1 MAKIG
6 VDTPGRISLTDT
18 AEPIAPID
26 HGKGSA
32 WIAGQLRQ
40 AIHDGKYRY
49 GEKLPAERQLADAYG
64 ASRTT
69 VRLALDLLETERLLA
84 RRIGSG
90 TFVCYRATTETATI
104 AEVTSPLELIEAR
117 LAVEPYM
124 TRMAVL
130 NATSRDLEKL
140 AEACANAEAAG
151 TDPAKFT
158 DWDTAFHVRIAE
170 AAHNPLILWLYQQ
183 VNEIRTHSQWAAMRD
198 KILTPERISEYNHQ
212 HRALYA
218 AIRSRDVEG
227 AVAMVTSHL
236 HYARRQLMGAE
247 GA

>member
-6 VDTPGRISLTDT
+6 AESPEPSRAFHAG
-18 AEPIAPID
+18 EPIAPID
-26 HGKGSA
+26 HGKGSP

-40 AIHDGKYRY
+40 AILDGMYKF
-49 GEKLPAERQLADAYG
+49 GEKLPAERQLAEVYG

-69 VRLALDLLETERLLA
+69 VRLALDQLETEKLLA
-84 RRIGSG
+84 RRVGSG
-90 TFVCYRATTETATI
+90 TFVSYRAAAETASI
-104 AEVTSPLELIEAR
+104 AEITSPLELIEVR
-117 LAVEPYM
+117 LAIEPYM
-124 TRMAVL
+124 TRLAVL

-140 AEACANAEAAG
+140 EEACRHAEGAG
-151 TDPAKFT
+151 NDPAKFT
-158 DWDTAFHVRIAE
+158 DWDTTFHVRIAE
-170 AAHNPLILWLYQQ
+170 AAHNPLMLWLYQQ
-183 VNEIRTHSQWAAMRD
+183 VSEIRTHTQWAAMRD
-198 KILTPERISEYNHQ
+198 KILTNERITEYNHQ

-227 AVAMVTSHL
+227 AMAMVTSHL

>member
-1 MAKIG
+1 MT
-6 VDTPGRISLTDT
+6 DLT
-18 AEPIAPID
+18 EPIAPVD
-26 HGKGSA
+26 YSKGSA

-40 AIHDGKYRY
+40 AILEGKYKY
-49 GEKLPAERQLADAYG
+49 GEKLPAERQMADAYG

-69 VRLALDLLETERLLA
+69 IRLALDQLETESLLA
-84 RRIGSG
+84 RRVGSG
-90 TFVCYRATTETATI
+90 TFVAYRAAAETSSI
-104 AEVTSPLELIEAR
+104 AEVTSPLELIEVR
-117 LAVEPYM
+117 LSIEPYM

-140 AEACANAEAAG
+140 EEACANAEAAG
-151 TDPAKFT
+151 DDPAKFT
-158 DWDTAFHVRIAE
+158 DWDTTFHVRIAE
-170 AAHNPLILWLYQQ
+170 AAHNPLMLWLYQQ
-183 VNEIRTHSQWAAMRD
+183 VNEVRAHSQWAAMRD
-198 KILTPERISEYNHQ
+198 KILTPERITEYNHQ